1 MAPPTRPSLTNV
13 YLVVGTASLF
23 LVTYALLDTEP
34 LPVFGLFVGTAPLL
48 AVLVWLQRYARSR
61 RIASVYDWGLLW
73 WLAWPIVIPLY
84 SVRLEGRRGWRLGG
98 LLTALNAG
106 PALVAGV
113 LQVIRAR

>member
-1 MAPPTRPSLTNV
+1 
-13 YLVVGTASLF
+13 
-23 LVTYALLDTEP
+23 
-34 LPVFGLFVGTAPLL
+34 
-48 AVLVWLQRYARSR
+48 
-61 RIASVYDWGLLW
+61 VYDWGLLW

-98 LLTALNAG
+98 LLTALSAG